1 MSSAKIDIRN
11 IRVEEAK
18 DYWALRLEALHKHP
32 AAFGSAYEESVLLP
46 MEEVEKRIGQD
57 SSNFILGAFTTE
69 GQLIGT
75 VGFKREQS
83 LKMKHKA
90 FIWGVYVSDNF
101 RGQGIGKQ
109 LMVEVIRRGKK
120 LEGLKQVTLSV
131 VTTNGAAIDLYRKLG
146 FETYGVERNAL
157 EYEGQGYDE
166 EMMVYMYKE
175 Q

>member
-1 MSSAKIDIRN
+1 MRNVKIDIRS

-18 DYWALRLEALHKHP
+18 DYWALRLEALQRNP
-32 AAFGSAYEESVLLP
+32 AAFGAAYEESVLLP
-46 MEEVEKRIGQD
+46 IEEVEKRIGQD
-57 SSNFILGAFTTE
+57 SSNYILGAFTTE

-83 LKMKHKA
+83 LKLKHKA
-90 FIWGVYVSDNF
+90 FIWGVYVSENY
-101 RGQGIGKQ
+101 RGQGIAKQ
-109 LMVEVIRRGKK
+109 LMAEVIRRGKQ

-131 VTTNGAAIDLYRKLG
+131 VTTNKAAVELYRKLG
-146 FETYGVERNAL
+146 YETYGVERNAL

>member
-1 MSSAKIDIRN
+1 MSSAKIEIRN

-18 DYWALRLEALHKHP
+18 DYWALRLEALQKHP
-32 AAFGSAYEESVLLP
+32 DAFGAAYEESVLLP
-46 MEEVEKRIGQD
+46 MEEVEKRIGQV
-57 SSNFILGAFTTE
+57 SSNYILGAFTTE

-83 LKMKHKA
+83 LKLKHKA
-90 FIWGVYVSDNF
+90 FIWGVYVSENY
-101 RGQGIGKQ
+101 RGQGIAKQ
-109 LMVEVIRRGKK
+109 LMVEVIRRGKQ
-120 LEGLKQVTLSV
+120 LEGLKQVALSV

-157 EYEGQGYDE
+157 EYEGQSYDE
-166 EMMVYMYKE
+166 DMMVYMYKE

>member
-18 DYWALRLEALHKHP
+18 DYWALRLEALQKHP
-32 AAFGSAYEESVLLP
+32 DAFGAAYEESVLLP

-57 SSNFILGAFTTE
+57 SSYYILGSFTTE
-69 GQLIGT
+69 GQIIGT
-75 VGFKREQS
+75 VWFKREQS
-83 LKMKHKA
+83 LKLKHKA
-90 FIWGVYVSDNF
+90 FIWGVYVSENY
-101 RGQGIGKQ
+101 RGQGIAKQ
-109 LMVEVIRRGKK
+109 LMVEVTRRGKQ
-120 LEGLKQVTLSV
+120 LEGLKQVTLCV

-166 EMMVYMYKE
+166 ELMVYKYKDH
-175 Q
+175 

>member
-1 MSSAKIDIRN
+1 MSSTKIEIRD

-18 DYWALRLEALHKHP
+18 AYWALRLEALHKHP
-32 AAFGSAYEESVLLP
+32 DAFGAAYEESVLLP
-46 MEEVEKRIGQD
+46 LEEIVKRIGQD
-57 SSNFILGAFTTE
+57 SSNYILGAFTTE

-90 FIWGVYVSDNF
+90 FIWGVYVSENY
-101 RGQGIGKQ
+101 RGHGIAKQ
-109 LMVEVIRRGKK
+109 LMVEVIRRGNQ

-157 EYEGQGYDE
+157 EYAGQGYDE
-166 EMMVYMYKE
+166 EMMVYMYKK

>member
-1 MSSAKIDIRN
+1 MTSAKIEIRN

-18 DYWALRLEALHKHP
+18 DYWALRLEALQKHP
-32 AAFGSAYEESVLLP
+32 NAFGAAYEESVLLP

-57 SSNFILGAFTTE
+57 ISNYILGAFTTE

-83 LKMKHKA
+83 LKLKHKA
-90 FIWGVYVSDNF
+90 FIWGVYVSENY
-101 RGQGIGKQ
+101 RGQGIAKQ
-109 LMVEVIRRGKK
+109 LMVEVIRRGKQ
-120 LEGLKQVTLSV
+120 LEGLKQVTLYV
-131 VTTNGAAIDLYRKLG
+131 VTTNGAAIELYRKLG

-157 EYEGQGYDE
+157 EFEGQGYDE
-166 EMMVYMYKE
+166 EMMVHTYKE